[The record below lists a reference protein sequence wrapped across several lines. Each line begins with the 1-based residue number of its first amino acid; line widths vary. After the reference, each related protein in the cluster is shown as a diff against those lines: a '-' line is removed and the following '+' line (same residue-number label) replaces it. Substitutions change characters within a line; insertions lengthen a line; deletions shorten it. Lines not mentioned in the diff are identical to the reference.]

1 VQRVHIRSASQDD
14 AVRRKEG
21 HEPVTIADYGAQAI
35 LCRAIRRLFPDDA
48 IIAEEGGDEFLQLIG
63 TGEREEVRRQ
73 VSAALGEEVSEAQL
87 CVWLDQDHSR
97 EAERTWVIDPIDG
110 TKGFIAS
117 RHYVIAV
124 GLLDASRQVVAGLLA
139 APGWPGAGRLLYT
152 RAGVAL
158 MEPLAGGAASQLQ
171 VSRRREPADMLLME
185 SFEPAHTSHSRMQQ
199 VCETAGLA
207 AARIERIDSQ
217 EKYGRVAAGQ
227 ADLYLRQ
234 TRPGRG
240 ARRQQRI
247 DVAQRGVVRDE
258 RIQVEHR
265 REHRERR
272 DIMLSALDEH
282 VGDLATWTPPNGGF
296 FCWLTLRR
304 PELLDDVM
312 RRCEQSRVL
321 IRSGSVFR
329 VDGDGLGAIRLAFS
343 HAPHEEIRAGVKVLG
358 EAIRASIAANR

>member
-1 VQRVHIRSASQDD
+1 MDDLQRLLPAVRQAAVLCQRVQRVHIRSSRPDD

-87 CVWLDQDHSR
+87 CVWLDQGRQR

-110 TKGFIAS
+110 TKGFIAL
-117 RHYVIAV
+117 RHYVVAV
-124 GLLDASRQVVAGLLA
+124 GLLDASHQVVAGLLA

-152 RAGVAL
+152 RAGRAL
-158 MEPLAGGAASQLQ
+158 MEPLQGGAACQLQ
-171 VSRRREPADMLLME
+171 VSRRRDPADMLLMD
-185 SFEPAHTSHSRMQQ
+185 SFEPGHTSHSRMQQ
-199 VCETAGLA
+199 VCERAGLA

-234 TRPGRG
+234 TMPRG
-240 ARRQQRI
+240 GGHRI
-247 DVAQRGVVRDE
+247 WDHAAGTALVQAAGGIVSDL
-258 RIQVEHR
+258 
-265 REHRERR
+265 
-272 DIMLSALDEH
+272 DGSALDFSQ
-282 VGDLATWTPPNGGF
+282 GSTLARN
-296 FCWLTLRR
+296 R
-304 PELLDDVM
+304 
-312 RRCEQSRVL
+312 
-321 IRSGSVFR
+321 
-329 VDGDGLGAIRLAFS
+329 
-343 HAPHEEIRAGVKVLG
+343 GV
-358 EAIRASIAANR
+358 IAANPNIHGRVVDALRLQPTP

>member
-1 VQRVHIRSASQDD
+1 MDDLLRLLPAARQAASLCQRVQRVHIGSARQED

-73 VSAALGEEVSEAQL
+73 VSEAQL
-87 CVWLDQDHSR
+87 CVWLDPGHNR
-97 EAERTWVIDPIDG
+97 AAERTWVIDPIDG
-110 TKGFIAS
+110 TKGFIAL

-158 MEPLAGGAASQLQ
+158 MEPLKGGAASQLQ

-199 VCETAGLA
+199 VCEAAGLA

-234 TRPGRG
+234 TLPGRG
-240 ARRQQRI
+240 AHRI
-247 DVAQRGVVRDE
+247 WDHAAGTALVQAAGGIVSDL
-258 RIQVEHR
+258 
-265 REHRERR
+265 
-272 DIMLSALDEH
+272 DGSALDFSQ
-282 VGDLATWTPPNGGF
+282 GPTLARNK
-296 FCWLTLRR
+296 
-304 PELLDDVM
+304 
-312 RRCEQSRVL
+312 
-321 IRSGSVFR
+321 
-329 VDGDGLGAIRLAFS
+329 
-343 HAPHEEIRAGVKVLG
+343 GV
-358 EAIRASIAANR
+358 IAANPNIHGCVVDALRSQPTQ

>member
-1 VQRVHIRSASQDD
+1 MDVLQRLLPAARQAAALCQRVQRVHIRSARQDD

-63 TGEREEVRRQ
+63 AGEREEVRRQ

-87 CVWLDQDHSR
+87 CVWLDQGHNR

-110 TKGFIAS
+110 TKGFIAL
-117 RHYVIAV
+117 RHYVVAV

-158 MEPLAGGAASQLQ
+158 MEPLKGGAASRLR

-217 EKYGRVAAGQ
+217 EKYGRVAAGPGGPLP
-227 ADLYLRQ
+227 ASDHTGRRRAPHLGPRGGHGPGAGRRRHRQ
-234 TRPGRG
+234 RPGRLG
-240 ARRQQRI
+240 AGFLPGADPGAQQGRHRRQPQHTWLRGGGPAVANDAVKDAPAAVSRAVAGAPGVRARR
-247 DVAQRGVVRDE
+247 AGP
-258 RIQVEHR
+258 
-265 REHRERR
+265 
-272 DIMLSALDEH
+272 A
-282 VGDLATWTPPNGGF
+282 AA
-296 FCWLTLRR
+296 
-304 PELLDDVM
+304 
-312 RRCEQSRVL
+312 
-321 IRSGSVFR
+321 
-329 VDGDGLGAIRLAFS
+329 GAGP
-343 HAPHEEIRAGVKVLG
+343 AP
-358 EAIRASIAANR
+358 